1 MWRAQT
7 GPVLSLAGTRDPRV
21 LRHSPRQHRLWEI
34 FSVISSFPRGA
45 GREGRTLVA
54 VGGAVGTAEL
64 EGGEGLRDIM
74 RRWGK

>member
-1 MWRAQT
+1 MYSDAVPGST
-7 GPVLSLAGTRDPRV
+7 GCGKYFL
-21 LRHSPRQHRLWEI
+21 
-34 FSVISSFPRGA
+34 SFPRGA